1 MVEFNSRQ
9 AAAQRRE
16 TILRYLERR
25 QLYPFQV
32 PTEPSDDLRLL
43 VVIPCFDE
51 PDINVT
57 INSLASCDYPGCEVE
72 ALVVINGPEG
82 MSAAARENNLGA
94 VQQIAAWGAG
104 PGRGLPEWLRV
115 FAIRHE
121 NLPVERAGVGLARK
135 LGMDEAVARVSRTP
149 QADGLIISLDADC
162 EVASNYLA
170 QINEKFSAHPGCP
183 GMSIYYE
190 HAVPGHDNN
199 PLHAAIIDYELHLR
213 CYVAGQRLAR
223 FPYAFHTVGSA
234 MVCRAS
240 SYAEQGGMNRR
251 QGGEDFYFIQKLAA
265 LSGYRALNSTT
276 VYPAARISN
285 RVPFGTGPA
294 MQNLLNTAGLQET
307 FSPEIY
313 AELQAFCS
321 LVLDCPPDRF
331 MSDTEHLPETLQ
343 AFLQQQEFASRFV
356 EIQRNVAN
364 AANFRKRIFRWF
376 NAFRF
381 LKFAQF
387 ASRESHPKVPV
398 ADAAPRIS
406 KLAGVPDTP
415 DSAGNMG
422 WLSIFR
428 NLDRHANS
436 A

>member
-32 PTEPSDDLRLL
+32 RTEPSDDLRLL

-57 INSLASCDYPGCEVE
+57 INSVARCDYPGCEVE

-82 MSAAARENNLGA
+82 MSAAARDNNLGV
-94 VQQIAAWGAG
+94 VQQITGWGAG
-104 PGRGLPEWLRV
+104 PGRELAEWLRV

-135 LGMDEAVARVSRTP
+135 LGMDEAVARVGRTS

-162 EVASNYLA
+162 EVASNYLV
-170 QINEKFSAHPGCP
+170 QINEKFSDHPGCP

-190 HAVPGHDNN
+190 HAVPGHHNN

-234 MVCRAS
+234 MACRAS

-276 VYPAARISN
+276 VYPAARLSN

-294 MQNLLNTAGLQET
+294 MQNLLNAAESQET
-307 FSPEIY
+307 FSPEVY
-313 AELQAFCS
+313 AELQAFCR
-321 LVLDCPPDRF
+321 LVLDSPPDRL
-331 MSDTEHLPETLQ
+331 MSGTEYLPETLQ
-343 AFLQQQEFASRFV
+343 AFLQQQEFPARLA
-356 EIQRNVAN
+356 EIQSNVAS
-364 AANFRKRIFRWF
+364 AANFRKRVFRWF

-398 ADAAPRIS
+398 ADAALQIARM
-406 KLAGVPDTP
+406 AGICEAR
-415 DSAGNMG
+415 DSASNTE
-422 WLSIFR
+422 WLEIYR
-428 NLDRHANS
+428 RLDRHADS
-436 A
+436 P